1 MDADPVGATS
11 LAPLFVIGGGVL
23 AIKCVRINELL
34 LAIGGGVLVVFK
46 STKPEDTKK
55 KIDSSNDDS
64 KLVQKVEN
72 NKEDNLT
79 PVNSKIEDNDSQQ

>member
-1 MDADPVGATS
+1 MTCTLKINVATSEENANKQKAELNKPKETKKTKTIDAD
-11 LAPLFVIGGGVL
+11 
-23 AIKCVRINELL
+23 
-34 LAIGGGVLVVFK
+34 K
-46 STKPEDTKK
+46 STKPEDTK

>member
-1 MDADPVGATS
+1 MTCTLKINVATSEENANKQKAELNKPKETKKTKTIDAD
-11 LAPLFVIGGGVL
+11 
-23 AIKCVRINELL
+23 
-34 LAIGGGVLVVFK
+34 K

-79 PVNSKIEDNDSQQ
+79 PVNGKIEDNDSQQ